1 MANSQYY
8 TLTLCIT
15 NSMSWVA
22 ARCTQMCVQEEDCT
36 NCGKKID
43 ETSAW
48 AGNDRC
54 LECRAEDFKYEDTGY
69 SDCVAP
75 I

>member
-1 MANSQYY
+1 
-8 TLTLCIT
+8 
-15 NSMSWVA
+15 
-22 ARCTQMCVQEEDCT
+22 MCVQEEDCT